1 MHTPLTTLQ
10 PIDIPGSTGALDSGE
25 LGINL
30 AAAQKNFPD
39 RGLQV
44 RINPWTNMAPGDRLN
59 VILTDNSGPVIVA
72 SKSINIGEEN
82 QIVTAFI
89 ASSRLKEG
97 SYSISYNVLRTGAS
111 TPEPSVPVDIY
122 VKLTL
127 PGGQDQNGDTPGHSA
142 LLFRLPEEVIAN
154 GVDKEMAMAGI
165 KVTIL
170 PYMHITELDIIDL
183 IWGSQHI
190 RHEVSNAQA
199 ENPIQNPIE
208 IVVDY
213 ETILAAEDSD
223 ELPVAFEVYDLVDNQ
238 SEDWSAEQRIV
249 VDTASNR
256 LLPPIPRKLVNG
268 NTLDLDLLEGETTDV
283 AVACFPP
290 EFSSG
295 DNLVLTLKGTTIA
308 GVAVLETYA
317 QRIENVPSVYDIP
330 VSVALLRT
338 LVKTTVSFSYE
349 LTKGNGSGTF
359 KSKATFAIVTG
370 QPYLLKAPTAIDA
383 SAGALDPDLI
393 ETTIEIPFDASMNAG
408 DSIDLQWLGTL
419 PDGSIYLPKLRPHL
433 ITGSEWSAQQPINMY
448 IDGQHLKLI
457 EGGTLELF
465 YILMSSDSE
474 RKSLHTAR
482 LNVGEPRAELPAP
495 HVDKVD
501 GVIDPELFPRGV
513 TLIVP
518 MYNGIEAGDTVH
530 YNWVGSK
537 TGKTEDWIKLNSSSA
552 TREIPFQI
560 AKEHVTP
567 NLGGTIEASY
577 WVERANGDVSQSNI
591 LPLSVG
597 EAQSELLTPASIE
610 GVVEGGVLDLKGIG
624 EKGEVIVT
632 IEPWISSPEDPNNEM
647 NPGDQVF
654 MTWTAANG
662 AAPYTDYRS
671 ISGSMDNKPVLFYVP
686 YADAIKFL
694 DATVTVTYSVD
705 PYDAEADD
713 RTSAPLTFV
722 VSLAESQLPAP
733 QIKEARGDI
742 LNPGDAREGAT
753 VLIQKA
759 GLKKNDQVTLEW
771 KGQPGSGTV
780 SKHKT
785 VSQDGEDLEI
795 TVEYATVVA
804 NDGFDI
810 ELFYNVARA
819 DGSPQD
825 PSASAEYSVMSTVGS
840 GVIKVMG
847 ARYNR
852 STSRAYSSSQILMAF
867 NANTDQPLTA
877 QWQYQGDTAWVAA
890 SVWRD
895 TAPWKVLQVRTTDD
909 AVNLNPAN
917 IVGSGH
923 ESYTS
928 TYSAFVA
935 HRNKG
940 AMTGWGHGSS
950 GGDIPS
956 TIITYDDVAE
966 VSCTHS
972 AYAAR
977 RLDGRVAVWGAP
989 GEGGSYNLPLS
1000 DFVEV
1005 IPNTVA
1011 FAGIKT
1017 DGKIAAW
1024 GTVAN
1029 GGKVPPKLSEY
1040 DDFRHLY
1047 GSGTAFAGLRN
1058 NGAVVAWGAAG
1069 MGGTVPTDIA
1079 GLTDIKQVVGNFY
1092 AFAAV
1097 RANKRIVAWG
1107 HASYGGA
1114 VPATIASLDN
1124 VDYIASGNFYAF
1136 AALLETKSVVAW
1148 GTSAYGGS
1156 VPSDIAGLTDIV
1168 SVVSTWSSFAAIREN
1183 GHVVAWGGSVNT
1195 GGTVPASIA
1204 QLDDIVQVA
1213 GNSNAFAALRK
1224 NGRVVAWGLAS
1235 TGGDVSPVASHLTD
1249 VQAIYANNNAFV
1261 ALTSDGRV
1269 VTWGDPTGGGN
1280 SSAVQEFLKD
1290 KVTYKATSAS
1300 RGRGLMAN
1308 RWLLKHTSSKPQPR

>member
-10 PIDIPGSTGALDSGE
+10 PVDIPGSTGALASGE

-89 ASSRLKEG
+89 ASARLKEG
-97 SYSISYNVLRTGAS
+97 SYSVSYNVLRTGAS

-122 VKLTL
+122 IKLTL
-127 PGGQDQNGDTPGHSA
+127 PGGQDQNGDTPGHSG
-142 LLFRLPEEVIAN
+142 LLFRLPDEVIAN

-170 PYMHITELDIIDL
+170 PYLHITELDIIDL

-190 RHEVSNAQA
+190 KHEVSKAQA

-208 IVVDY
+208 IIIDY

-223 ELPVAFEVYDLVDNQ
+223 DLPVAFEVYDLVDNQ

-249 VDTASNR
+249 VDTQANR
-256 LLPPIPRKLVNG
+256 LEAPIPDALVDG
-268 NTLDLDLLEGETTDV
+268 NTLDLDLLEGETTNV
-283 AVACFPP
+283 AVVCFAPS
-290 EFSSG
+290 FAIG
-295 DNLVLTLKGTTIA
+295 DSFVLTLKGTTTD
-308 GVAVLETYA
+308 GVAVIETYS
-317 QRIENVPSVYDIP
+317 QYIDKVPKVYEVP
-330 VSVALLRT
+330 VSVPLLRK
-338 LVKTTVSFSYE
+338 LAKTTVAFSYE
-349 LTKGNGSGTF
+349 LTKGNGSG
-359 KSKATFAIVTG
+359 KRQSKAIFVMVIG

-383 SAGALDPDLI
+383 SAGALDPELT

-419 PDGSIYLPKLRPHL
+419 PDGSIYLPKLRSHL
-433 ITGSEWSAQQPINMY
+433 ITGSEWAAQQPINMY

-465 YILMSSDSE
+465 YILMGSSSE

-495 HVDKVD
+495 SVDKVE

-518 MYNGIEAGDTVH
+518 MYNGIQSGDTVY
-530 YNWVGSK
+530 YNWVGSQ
-537 TGKTEDWIKLNSSSA
+537 TGKTQDWIKLNSSSA

-560 AKEHVTP
+560 TKEHVTP

-577 WVERANGDVSQSNI
+577 WVERANGDISQSNI

-597 EAQSELLTPASIE
+597 EAQNELLTPASIE

-624 EKGEVIVT
+624 EKGEVTVT
-632 IEPWISSPEDPNNEM
+632 IQPWISSPDDPKNEM

-654 MTWTAANG
+654 MTWTADNG

-671 ISGSMDNKPVLFYVP
+671 ITGSMDNKPVLFYVP

-694 DATVTVTYSVD
+694 DTTVTVTYRVD
-705 PYDAEADD
+705 PYDTEAND
-713 RTSAPLTFV
+713 RASAPLKFV

-733 QIKEARGDI
+733 QIKQAKGDT
-742 LNPGDAREGAT
+742 LNPGDVREGAT

-780 SKHKT
+780 SKNKT

-795 TVEYATVVA
+795 TVEYATVIA

-819 DGSPQD
+819 DGTPQD
-825 PSASAEYSVMSTVGS
+825 PSASAEYSVMSAVGS
-840 GVIKVMG
+840 GVIKVLG

-867 NANTDQPLTA
+867 NADTDQPLTA

-895 TAPWKVLQVRTTDD
+895 TAPWKILHVRTTDD
-909 AVNLNPAN
+909 VVNLNPAN
-917 IVGSGH
+917 IIGSGH
-923 ESYTS
+923 ESYNS
-928 TYSAFVA
+928 TYSAFVG
-935 HRNKG
+935 HLNKG
-940 AMTGWGHGSS
+940 AMTGWGNPTS

-956 TIITYDDVAE
+956 TILTYDDVVE

-977 RLDGRVAVWGAP
+977 RLDGSLGVWGNAS
-989 GEGGSYNLPLS
+989 EGGSSNFELS

-1011 FAGIKT
+1011 FAGIKS
-1017 DGKIAAW
+1017 DGRIAAW
-1024 GTVAN
+1024 GTASN
-1029 GGKVPPKLSEY
+1029 GGTVPAELAGLN
-1040 DDFRHLY
+1040 DFRHLY
-1047 GSGTAFAGLRN
+1047 GSSTAFTGLRN
-1058 NGAVVAWGAAG
+1058 NGTVVAWGNAG
-1069 MGGTVPTDIA
+1069 SGGKVPFDITQ
-1079 GLTDIKQVVGNFY
+1079 LTDIKQVVGNYY

-1097 RANKRIVAWG
+1097 RQNKRIVAWG
-1107 HASYGGA
+1107 NTSYGGA
-1114 VPATIASLDN
+1114 VPSNIASLDN
-1124 VDYIASGNFYAF
+1124 VDYIASGNMYAF

-1148 GTSAYGGS
+1148 GAPSYGGS
-1156 VPSDIAGLTDIV
+1156 IPREIAVLTDIV
-1168 SVVSTWSSFAAIREN
+1168 SVVSTWQSFAAIREN

-1195 GGTVPASIA
+1195 GGIVPSSIA
-1204 QLDDIVQVA
+1204 QMDDIVQVA
-1213 GNSNAFAALRK
+1213 GNGTAFAALRK

-1280 SSAVQEFLKD
+1280 SGSSQEFLKGQ
-1290 KVTYKATSAS
+1290 VTHEATSAT

-1308 RWLLKHTSSKPQPR
+1308 RWLLNHTSPKPLPH